1 MKTFTAL
8 CKPLNSAKP
17 GEPSGWLEFE
27 VSAANDV
34 AALEQAKEHPNSV
47 ATWQSYGRARPS
59 LKLP

>member
-34 AALEQAKEHPNSV
+34 AALEQAK
-47 ATWQSYGRARPS
+47 ARLAALLGTYALTTHNIEIYPY
-59 LKLP
+59 